1 MNIMTSGHKRKHAGF
16 TLIEV
21 LVSLLV
27 FSIGLL
33 GLAAL
38 QLQSLK
44 FNQSAYQRSQAS
56 LMAYDVLDRM
66 RSNVLAAR
74 NGNYNIGLDDPGTL
88 TSCTGTG
95 VTCTSAQIATFDL
108 FEWKQALA
116 AVLPKGD
123 GSIQESVPVT
133 TPATFI
139 ITIEWSDDRENVD
152 ATPLFFVLR
161 TSP

>member
-1 MNIMTSGHKRKHAGF
+1 MMMKSHKGF
-16 TLIEV
+16 TLVEV

-56 LMAYDVLDRM
+56 LMAYDILDRM

-74 NGNYNIGLDDPGTL
+74 NGNYNIGLNDAGIT
-88 TSCTGTG
+88 TTCTGISS
-95 VTCTSAQIATFDL
+95 TCTSAELAEFDK
-108 FEWKQALA
+108 FEWKQALSLT
-116 AVLPKGD
+116 LPQGD
-123 GSIQESVPVT
+123 GSIQESIPAT
-133 TPATFI
+133 TPATFV
-139 ITIEWSDDRENVD
+139 ITIEWSDDRANEA

-161 TSP
+161 SSP